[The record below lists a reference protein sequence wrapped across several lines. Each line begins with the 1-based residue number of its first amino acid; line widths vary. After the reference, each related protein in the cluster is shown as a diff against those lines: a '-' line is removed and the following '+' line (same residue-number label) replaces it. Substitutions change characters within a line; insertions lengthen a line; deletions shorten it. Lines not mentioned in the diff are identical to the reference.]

1 MNRFLVVAAF
11 CALGSTSAS
20 AQAGSTC
27 RAADPDGLRFRS
39 FIRQVVTSSDSLM
52 IQART
57 TLGLRAMDSTRVVF
71 VTDNVVCNKVAQGI
85 NTAQAT
91 PNLTRQLFV
100 VSAGTVYAAQD
111 PSHPSGE
118 WWPTVTL
125 DNKYKVLAVLLA
137 P

>member
-1 MNRFLVVAAF
+1 MNRFLVLAAYS
-11 CALGSTSAS
+11 ALGSTSAS
-20 AQAGSTC
+20 AQTASTC
-27 RAADPDGLRFRS
+27 RVADADGLRFRS

-52 IQART
+52 VQART

-71 VTDNVVCNKVAQGI
+71 VTDNVVCSRVARGI
-85 NTAQAT
+85 NTAQTT
-91 PNLTRQLFV
+91 PNMTRQLFV